1 MGALKAGENSFIIQ
15 KQSKHLHN
23 VISSKGLDV
32 W

>member
-1 MGALKAGENSFIIQ
+1 MGALKAGENSFRIK

-23 VISSKGLDV
+23 FISSKHLDV